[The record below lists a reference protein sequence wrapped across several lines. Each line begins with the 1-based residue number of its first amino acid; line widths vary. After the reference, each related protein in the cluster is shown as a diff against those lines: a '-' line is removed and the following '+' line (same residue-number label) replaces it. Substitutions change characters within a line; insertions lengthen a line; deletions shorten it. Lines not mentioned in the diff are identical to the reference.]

1 MRIMFIANPMKRMD
15 AFCYVTPIN
24 FYSFPLSKNNFF
36 FKNEKKIRFF
46 EKFHDFSENGRSCN
60 EMALKYQRHVKD

>member
-1 MRIMFIANPMKRMD
+1 MGWKHPKNINLLH
-15 AFCYVTPIN
+15 AFGIQVP
-24 FYSFPLSKNNFF
+24 FYCNYGHFQKNNEIF
-36 FKNEKKIRFF
+36 EKIRFF